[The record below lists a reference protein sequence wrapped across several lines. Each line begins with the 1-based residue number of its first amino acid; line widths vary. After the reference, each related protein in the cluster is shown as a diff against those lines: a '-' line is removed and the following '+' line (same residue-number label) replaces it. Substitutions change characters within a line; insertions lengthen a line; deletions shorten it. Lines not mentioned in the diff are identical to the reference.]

1 MATKS
6 VVGVAGLPGSRF
18 AGLPRDSRG
27 SRVGGFSRGFSLI
40 EIMVVMAI
48 IALIA
53 ASISFVVPDNRDRV
67 TERAAFEL
75 HSKIELAREYALTR
89 HAILA
94 LEVWQDAYRFVQWD
108 GASWTE
114 MSSAPGVSRALSP
127 VELSDGMT
135 LSLEVDSLDLLAQDI
150 ERDGLF
156 EDAEERQ
163 RERET
168 GERRRGDLLFIFGS
182 GGLPIFTILVEG
194 DPLLDIRPWAVS
206 SSDGFT
212 LTLARPNDEP

>member
-1 MATKS
+1 MTTS
-6 VVGVAGLPGSRF
+6 VTGTLSNVTTN
-18 AGLPRDSRG
+18 
-27 SRVGGFSRGFSLI
+27 RGFSLI

-53 ASISFVVPDNRDRV
+53 ASISFVVPDNRDRE
-67 TERAAFEL
+67 TERVAFEL

-94 LEVWQDAYRFVQWD
+94 LEVSDDAYRYVQWQQ
-108 GASWTE
+108 GRWVE
-114 MSSAPGVSRALSP
+114 MSAAPGAARALKP
-127 VELSDGMT
+127 VQLPEALQ
-135 LSLEVDSLDLLAQDI
+135 LSLAVDSLDLLAQDI

-168 GERRRGDLLFIFGS
+168 GERRSGDYLFIFGS
-182 GGLPIFTILVEG
+182 GGLPVFTVTVIG
-194 DPLLDIRPWAVS
+194 DPLLGGFDWLVRS
-206 SSDGFT
+206 LDGYT
-212 LTLARPNDEP
+212 LEMARADD

>member
-1 MATKS
+1 
-6 VVGVAGLPGSRF
+6 
-18 AGLPRDSRG
+18 
-27 SRVGGFSRGFSLI
+27 
-40 EIMVVMAI
+40 MVVMAI

-94 LEVWQDAYRFVQWD
+94 LEVWPDAYRFVQWND
-108 GASWTE
+108 GSWVE
-114 MSSAPGVSRALSP
+114 VSSAPGVSRALSP
-127 VELSDGMT
+127 VTLADGMT
-135 LSLEVDSLDLLAQDI
+135 LDLSVDSLDLLAQDL

-156 EDAEERQ
+156 EDASERQ

-168 GERRRGDLLFIFGS
+168 GERRSGDYLFIFGS
-182 GGLPIFTILVEG
+182 GGLPVFTITVEG
-194 DPLLDIRPWAVS
+194 DPLYDLRAWTVG
-206 SSDGFT
+206 SSDGYT
-212 LTLARPNDEP
+212 LTMARPDA

>member
-1 MATKS
+1 MVTKS
-6 VVGVAGLPGSRF
+6 CGRGLRV
-18 AGLPRDSRG
+18 
-27 SRVGGFSRGFSLI
+27 SRVSRAGGFSLI
-40 EIMVVMAI
+40 EILVVMAI

-67 TERAAFEL
+67 TEKAAFEL

-94 LEVWQDAYRFVQWD
+94 LEVWPDAYRFVQWND
-108 GASWTE
+108 GAWVE
-114 MSSAPGVSRALSP
+114 MSAARGMSRALSP
-127 VELSDGMT
+127 VTLPDG
-135 LSLEVDSLDLLAQDI
+135 LFLELEVDSLDLLAQDL

-156 EDAEERQ
+156 EDADERQ

-182 GGLPIFTILVEG
+182 GGLPIFSLTVEG
-194 DPLLDIRPWAVS
+194 DPLLDIRPWTVS
-206 SSDGFT
+206 STDGFT
-212 LTLARPNDEP
+212 LLLAPPNA

>member
-1 MATKS
+1 MATNS
-6 VVGVAGLPGSRF
+6 AVVFSGVRLRAG
-18 AGLPRDSRG
+18 A
-27 SRVGGFSRGFSLI
+27 RGFSLI

-67 TERAAFEL
+67 SERVAFEL

-94 LEVWQDAYRFVQWD
+94 VEVWPDAYRFVEWSD
-108 GASWTE
+108 GKWVE
-114 MSSAPGVSRALSP
+114 MSAAPGVSRALSP
-127 VELSDGMT
+127 VSLPDG
-135 LSLEVDSLDLLAQDI
+135 LALLLEVDSLDLLAQDL

-156 EDAEERQ
+156 EDASERQ

-168 GERRRGDLLFIFGS
+168 GERRSGDYLFIFGS
-182 GGLPIFTILVEG
+182 GGLPVFTITVEG
-194 DPLLDIRPWAVS
+194 DPLLDLRAWTVG
-206 SSDGFT
+206 SSDGYT
-212 LTLARPNDEP
+212 LVMAPADA